1 MNGVQDEDR
10 LLAACYRSALA
21 LAERH
26 DLDTMAFP
34 AISTGTFSFPLPRA
48 TTIALREIGAALE
61 RSPKLKRVTCAC
73 FDAAA
78 LRTYQET
85 RKLLDL

>member
-1 MNGVQDEDR
+1 MSR
-10 LLAACYRSALA
+10 LPVKRESRVPRVIDSDAAEIVEA
-21 LAERH
+21 
-26 DLDTMAFP
+26 P
-34 AISTGTFSFPLPRA
+34 ANRTGTFSFPLPRA
-48 TTIALREIGAALE
+48 TTIALREIGAGLE
-61 RSPKLKRVTCAC
+61 RSEKLKRVTCAC